1 MFNEDGS
8 YFKVK
13 NITLAYAFAK
23 PLIERLK
30 LKGARVYSTI
40 DNVLTLK
47 KGTMPNPE
55 LVNQLGVYTGGTYP
69 TPTKVT
75 LGLDIQF

>member
-1 MFNEDGS
+1 M
-8 YFKVK
+8 
-13 NITLAYAFAK
+13 
-23 PLIERLK
+23 K
-30 LKGARVYSTI
+30 LKGARIYGTV

-69 TPTKVT
+69 TPVKVT
-75 LGLDIQF
+75 FGIDVQF